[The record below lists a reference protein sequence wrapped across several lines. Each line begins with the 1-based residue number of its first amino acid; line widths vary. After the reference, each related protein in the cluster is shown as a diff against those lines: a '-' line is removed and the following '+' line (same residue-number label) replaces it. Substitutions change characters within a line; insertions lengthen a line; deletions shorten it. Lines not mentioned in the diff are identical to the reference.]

1 MSREAAR
8 FRRLPETVM
17 GAGVALTVRFLPDS
31 PTGRTT
37 GDPLVCFGIIPI
49 LTLDP
54 FNHRDPVLFVW
65 DLVLGTCVQNT
76 GP

>member
-54 FNHRDPVLFVW
+54 FNHRDSVLFVW